1 MNINDKSVLEM
12 LNKLIAI
19 DRLNKTQ
26 ILQMVNLVSLS
37 SDINDLKEN
46 LKWESYKSFTKNWDN
61 FDHIVSKINQWNLKL
76 SKLVLQKINLCFT
89 DQLFRSIF
97 VKRSYQLGFGLNY
110 CI

>member
-37 SDINDLKEN
+37 NDMNDLIDN
-46 LKWESYKSFTKNWDN
+46 LKWESYKSPHK
-61 FDHIVSKINQWNLKL
+61 KI
-76 SKLVLQKINLCFT
+76 
-89 DQLFRSIF
+89 
-97 VKRSYQLGFGLNY
+97 
-110 CI
+110 